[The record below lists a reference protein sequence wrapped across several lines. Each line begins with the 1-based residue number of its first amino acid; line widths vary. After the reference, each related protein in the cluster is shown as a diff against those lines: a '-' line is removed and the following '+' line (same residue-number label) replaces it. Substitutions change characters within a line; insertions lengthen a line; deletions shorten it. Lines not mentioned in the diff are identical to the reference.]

1 MRPHRHHFCIGA
13 DADYIVLESLTPI
26 QAFDGYVVGYQWTE
40 HTRWMIPGTQL
51 ED

>member
-1 MRPHRHHFCIGA
+1 MLHRHHLIHGE
-13 DADYIVLESLTPI
+13 DADYIVLESFQRFFGWI
-26 QAFDGYVVGYQWTE
+26 E

>member
-1 MRPHRHHFCIGA
+1 MHRYHLCHGQ
-13 DADYIVLESLTPI
+13 DADYIVLESLTPSGWI
-26 QAFDGYVVGYQWTE
+26 E